1 MDELLVHLE
10 QMTQEFTIR
19 LNETTYEEIEQ
30 FVEERQVKV
39 DRILTFLESQSP
51 TIEQKRKVKSI
62 LYNDQMISQRIL
74 QLKVEA
80 QDWLLQRNMAKTQ
93 RIAYESA
100 YSPESVLMDR
110 RK

>member
-10 QMTQEFTIR
+10 QMTQQFIIR
-19 LNETTYEEIEQ
+19 LNETTYEEVEK

-39 DRILTFLESQSP
+39 DQILTLSESQFL
-51 TIEQKRKVKSI
+51 TVEQKRKMESI
-62 LYNDQMISQRIL
+62 LRNDEMISQRML
-74 QLKVEA
+74 QLKIEA

-93 RIAYESA
+93 RNAYESA
-100 YSPESVLMDR
+100 YTPDSILMDR